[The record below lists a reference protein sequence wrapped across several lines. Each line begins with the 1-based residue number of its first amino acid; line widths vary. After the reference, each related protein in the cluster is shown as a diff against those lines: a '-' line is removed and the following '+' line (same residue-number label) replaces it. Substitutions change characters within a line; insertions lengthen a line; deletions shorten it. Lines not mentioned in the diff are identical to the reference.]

1 MALDDDIAVLS
12 QAPLFNLLERDALR
26 LVAFASES
34 RSYREGD
41 VLFKRGDRSDGGYV
55 VSRGTVALD
64 AREDGAPEAFL
75 AGPGSLIGQAALF
88 ARVERRATATAREPS
103 SIIRV
108 TPSLMRRVLE
118 EFPDAA
124 AKQPPNK
131 FNYASTGVGSLNHLA
146 PEELKRLSK
155 VELLHVPY
163 GGGGPAI
170 QAVVGGQANMT
181 WLSFAALRGQIQA
194 GKIKPLAVAGDKRL
208 PELPNVPTVAES
220 GFPGFVAYSW
230 SGMFAPKGTP
240 EATVKK
246 LTADFQAVLAD
257 PEIKKKISMNRYAGK

>member
-55 VSRGTVALD
+55 VSRGTIALD
-64 AREDGAPEAFL
+64 ASEDGAPEAFL

-108 TPSLMRRVLE
+108 TPSLMRRVLVDFARAGKNQKRGGAMQRITFDQDLPVAGGSPE
-118 EFPDAA
+118 DLIAIDEALAA
-124 AKQPPNK
+124 
-131 FNYASTGVGSLNHLA
+131 F
-146 PEELKRLSK
+146 SK
-155 VELLHVPY
+155 EYERKAQVVELRFF
-163 GGGGPAI
+163 GGLSVEETAEVLTISPETVMRDWKFAK
-170 QAVVGGQANMT
+170 N
-181 WLSFAALRGQIQA
+181 WLMRELSRA
-194 GKIKPLAVAGDKRL
+194 GARHA
-208 PELPNVPTVAES
+208 
-220 GFPGFVAYSW
+220 
-230 SGMFAPKGTP
+230 
-240 EATVKK
+240 
-246 LTADFQAVLAD
+246 
-257 PEIKKKISMNRYAGK
+257 